1 MQVQWQP
8 SPNYA
13 PRTEPIKYVI
23 IHCTELA
30 TDAEAAQVYMDPKA
44 ELSAHYQIGYDG
56 SITNFVRENMVAWHA
71 GKSQWFDD
79 EKLNQS
85 SIGIEISNM
94 GEPGGCQP
102 YAAVQYRALGWLLK
116 GIMTR
121 HNITPEC
128 VLGHS
133 DVAPNRKIDPG
144 KHFNWAWLEAHNMAA
159 PWSAPKASAKVP
171 AVDII
176 RMGGYR
182 GEDKE
187 IIAAFQRR
195 HCPDVAKLGVL
206 CPKTE
211 FVIRK
216 GKS

>member
-8 SPNYA
+8 SPSYA

-23 IHCTELA
+23 LHYTEFA
-30 TDAEAAQVYMDPKA
+30 TDAETVQVFMDAKQ
-44 ELSAHYQIGYDG
+44 EKSAHYLIGYDG

-71 GKSQWFDD
+71 GKSQWFED

-85 SIGIEISNM
+85 SIGIEISNL
-94 GEPGGCQP
+94 GEPACHA
-102 YAAVQYRALGWLLK
+102 YSAVQYRALGWLLK

-133 DVAPNRKIDPG
+133 DVAPDRKLDPG
-144 KHFNWAWLEAHNMAA
+144 KHFNWGWLEAHSMAA
-159 PWSAPKASAKVP
+159 PWVPLKVAASVP
-171 AVDII
+171 TVDII

-182 GEDKE
+182 GEDKDV
-187 IIAAFQRR
+187 IAAFQRR
-195 HCPDVAKLGVL
+195 HCPEVAKLGVL
-206 CPKTE
+206 CPRTE
-211 FVIRK
+211 FVVRK
-216 GKS
+216 GK

>member
-1 MQVQWQP
+1 MQVEWQP

-23 IHCTELA
+23 LHCTAFA
-30 TDAEAAQVYMDPKA
+30 TDLETSQVFMDPKK
-44 ELSAHYQIGYDG
+44 ELSAHYLIGYDG
-56 SITNFVRENMVAWHA
+56 TITNFVRENMVAWHA
-71 GKSQWFDD
+71 GKSEWFDD
-79 EKLNQS
+79 TKLNQS
-85 SIGIEISNM
+85 SIGIEISNL
-94 GEPGGCQP
+94 GEPNCQP
-102 YAAVQYRALGWLLK
+102 YSAVQYRALGWLLK

-133 DVAPNRKIDPG
+133 DVAPDRKIDPG
-144 KHFNWAWLEAHNMAA
+144 KHFNWSWLEAHNLAA
-159 PWSAPKASAKVP
+159 PWVAPKASAKTA

-182 GEDKE
+182 GDDGH

-195 HCPDVAKLGVL
+195 HCQEVESFGVL
-206 CPKTE
+206 CPRTE
-211 FVIRK
+211 WILRK
-216 GKS
+216 GKA